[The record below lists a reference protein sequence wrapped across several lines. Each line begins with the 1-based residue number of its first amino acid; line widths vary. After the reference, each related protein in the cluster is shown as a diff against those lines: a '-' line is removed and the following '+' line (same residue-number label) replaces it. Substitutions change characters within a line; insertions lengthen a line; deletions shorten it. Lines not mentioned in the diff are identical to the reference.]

1 MPPAAAFHHR
11 VDEGV
16 VEKGSPRQTF
26 TLPVGG
32 QSLQYSGT
40 LGRPG
45 TGYRT
50 TTRLLIGGVT
60 TLDWTYQGSGAQV
73 DRTEPLIRLSPN
85 GLTYLCL
92 CVEGTARL
100 RHRSADLLLKPG
112 RAALCST
119 TNPLEARH
127 SAHNRLLT
135 IYVDEARLESQVPG
149 VTRLI
154 GSTLAVEG
162 VGELLV
168 QHVLATMKVA
178 SGLDSAGLAAASEA
192 VSDLLVGTLCRR
204 TQPVSPALEAQIS
217 AYVDSWLGDPELT
230 VERIAAAHHIS
241 VRTLHRV
248 FQQRGE
254 TVSTH
259 IKNRRLDGCH
269 ADLLARPDLMIGA
282 ICAKWGITDIAHF
295 SRQYKA
301 RFGCTPTDT
310 RDRVLL
316 PRVPRGATSL

>member
-16 VEKGSPRQTF
+16 VEKAGPRQTF
-26 TLPVGG
+26 ALPIGG
-32 QSLQYSGT
+32 QSLQYTGT

-50 TTRLLIGGVT
+50 VTRLLVGGVT
-60 TLDWTYQGSGAQV
+60 TLDWTYQGTGAQV
-73 DRTEPLIRLSPN
+73 DRTEQLIRLSPN

-92 CVEGTARL
+92 CVEGTTRI
-100 RHRSADLLLKPG
+100 RHRGAELLLKPG

-127 SAHNRLLT
+127 SAQNRLLT
-135 IYVDEARLESQVPG
+135 VYADAARLESQVPG
-149 VTRLI
+149 ISRLL
-154 GSTLAVEG
+154 GTSLVVEG
-162 VGELLV
+162 VGELLT

-178 SGLDSAGLAAASEA
+178 SGLDSPGLAAASEA
-192 VSDLLVGTLCRR
+192 VSDLLVGTLSRR

-217 AYVDSWLGDPELT
+217 AYIDSWLGDPELS

-241 VRTLHRV
+241 VRTLHRL

-301 RFGCTPTDT
+301 RFGCTPTET
-310 RDRVLL
+310 REERLHLGGL
-316 PRVPRGATSL
+316 PTR

>member
-16 VEKGSPRQTF
+16 VEKTSPRQTF
-26 TLPVGG
+26 ALPVGG
-32 QSLQYSGT
+32 QSLQYAGT

-45 TGYRT
+45 SGYRT
-50 TTRLLIGGVT
+50 VTRLLIGGVT
-60 TLDWTYQGSGAQV
+60 TFDWTYQGSGA
-73 DRTEPLIRLSPN
+73 RIERSEALIRLSPN
-85 GLTYLCL
+85 GLTYLCV
-92 CVEGTARL
+92 CVDGTTRL
-100 RHRSADLLLKPG
+100 RHRGAELLLKPG

-119 TNPLEARH
+119 VNPLEARH
-127 SAHNRLLT
+127 STQNRLLT
-135 IYVDEARLESQVPG
+135 VYVDSVRLESQIPG
-149 VTRLI
+149 VGRLI
-154 GSTLAVEG
+154 GTTLAVEG

-168 QHVLATMKVA
+168 QHMLATMKVA
-178 SGLDSAGLAAASEA
+178 AGLDSAGLAAASEA
-192 VSDLLVGTLCRR
+192 VSDLLVGTLSRR
-204 TQPVSPALEAQIS
+204 AQPVSPALEAQIS
-217 AYVDSWLGDPELT
+217 AYIDSWLGDPELS

-310 RDRVLL
+310 REQRLNLGTL
-316 PRVPRGATSL
+316 PTR

>member
-16 VEKGSPRQTF
+16 VEKAGPRQTF
-26 TLPVGG
+26 ALPVGG
-32 QSLQYSGT
+32 QSLQYAGT

-45 TGYRT
+45 SGYRT
-50 TTRLLIGGVT
+50 VTRLLIGGVT
-60 TLDWTYQGSGAQV
+60 TFDWTYQGSGAQIERG
-73 DRTEPLIRLSPN
+73 DALIRLSPN
-85 GLTYLCL
+85 GLTYLCV
-92 CVEGTARL
+92 CVDGTTRL
-100 RHRSADLLLKPG
+100 RHRG
-112 RAALCST
+112 ALCST
-119 TNPLEARH
+119 VDPLEARH
-127 SAHNRLLT
+127 STQNRLLT
-135 IYVDEARLESQVPG
+135 VYVDALRLESQIPG
-149 VTRLI
+149 VNRLI
-154 GSTLAVEG
+154 GTTLAVEG

-168 QHVLATMKVA
+168 QHMLATMKVA
-178 SGLDSAGLAAASEA
+178 PGLDPAGLAAASEA
-192 VSDLLVGTLCRR
+192 VSDLLIGTLSRR
-204 TQPVSPALEAQIS
+204 AQPVSPALEAQIS
-217 AYVDSWLGDPELT
+217 AYIDSWLGDPELS

-310 RDRVLL
+310 REQRLNL
-316 PRVPRGATSL
+316 IR